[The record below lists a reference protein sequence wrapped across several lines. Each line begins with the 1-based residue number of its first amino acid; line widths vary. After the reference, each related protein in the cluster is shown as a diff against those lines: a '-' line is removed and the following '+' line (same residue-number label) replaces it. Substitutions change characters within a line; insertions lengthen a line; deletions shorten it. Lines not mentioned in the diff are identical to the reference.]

1 MLNLKGNLLTG
12 NVKGTPISGMIGV
25 SEGSALLPGVYD
37 LTPPVTDPVFGVVI
51 TAVPTSVRGAR
62 VSQYTFENTMVSSS
76 IKNANEPA
84 GAFIITERSVPGRSG
99 LVMSAGFGNLASVL
113 RASGGA
119 QITII

>member
-37 LTPPVTDPVFGVVI
+37 LTPPVTDPVFGVVV
-51 TAVPTSVRGAR
+51 TAVPLAVRSTMGYAYDLKN
-62 VSQYTFENTMVSSS
+62 VMVSSVA
-76 IKNANEPA
+76 KTVAPA

-99 LVMSAGFGNLASVL
+99 LVMSAGFGNLASAL
-113 RASGGA
+113 RTSGGA
-119 QITII
+119 QITIV